1 MSALADYLV
10 PNINF
15 QAGPS
20 TATDVATE
28 PRSEQSSQVNLD
40 RTGRLVGAAGLYTV
54 FVTGML
60 WSAPAWVVVIA
71 PFVQMGVGRLMLWS
85 LWR

>member
-1 MSALADYLV
+1 MSVLAEFLD
-10 PNINF
+10 PKFNF
-15 QAGPS
+15 QVGSPKPTRTRGESRKAEASPIGP
-20 TATDVATE
+20 
-28 PRSEQSSQVNLD
+28 D
-40 RTGRLVGAAGLYTV
+40 RAGRLVGAAGLYVV

-85 LWR
+85 LWK

>member
-1 MSALADYLV
+1 MSVLV
-10 PNINF
+10 EFLVSNINF

-20 TATDVATE
+20 TATDVDAE
-28 PRSEQSSQVNLD
+28 SRSEQSSQINLD
-40 RTGRLVGAAGLYTV
+40 RAGRLVGAAGLYTV

-71 PFVQMGVGRLMLWS
+71 PFVQVGVGRLMLWS